1 MFVARKVSITFISH
15 AFNLRVSWER
25 VSLKLRKR
33 SRTTVSQ
40 TSRLHRVEHDVH
52 YLSSVV

>member
-33 SRTTVSQ
+33 SRTTVAQ